1 MFCKGGTCTALIY
14 VFKILIELRTH
25 HKNTKHRGV
34 ATEVLEGS
42 MTPLPSFVFYKE
54 MESDRSQKYGKE
66 KDTRRICCGSK

>member
-1 MFCKGGTCTALIY
+1 MFCKSSIKTALIY

-25 HKNTKHRGV
+25 QKNTKHRGV

-54 MESDRSQKYGKE
+54 MEADRSQKYGKE
-66 KDTRRICCGSK
+66 KNTRRICCGSK